1 MLEILAA
8 VLIVLLGSGVCS
20 CSETALFSV
29 PLVKVRQLSQSNN
42 PSALAL
48 YAIRQKMNRPIGT
61 IVVLN
66 NIFNIVGSIT
76 IGGLA
81 AQHLQDAWMGVFSG
95 ILTLLIIIFAEIIPK
110 TIGERYATS
119 IALLIAIPLRF
130 VTLVFTPLVWLIE
143 KITDPITQGKRVPST
158 NEAEIKFL
166 ATLGHKEGV
175 IEGDEAQMI
184 QRVFQLNDLMAM
196 DLMTP
201 RVIITYLLGELTLMD
216 CQQEI
221 IQSQHTRIL
230 VVDEYVDEILG
241 IALKQDLLTALIQG
255 QGHKTLAEL
264 ARPARFVHEG
274 MRADKLLKEF
284 QEKREHL
291 MVVIDEYG
299 GVAGV
304 VTLEDVIEVLTGEIV
319 DETDKNIDLREIARK
334 KRELTLQRLSS
345 FSSALTDHQIK
356 GQ

>member
-1 MLEILAA
+1 MLQILA
-8 VLIVLLGSGVCS
+8 VILVVLLGSGICS

-81 AQHLQDAWMGVFSG
+81 AQHLKDAWLGIFSG
-95 ILTLLIIIFAEIIPK
+95 VLTLLIIIFAEIIPK
-110 TIGERYATS
+110 TIGERHASS
-119 IALLIAIPLRF
+119 IALFIAIPLRF
-130 VTLVFTPLVWLIE
+130 LTVLFTPLVWLIE
-143 KITDPITQGKRVPST
+143 QITNPFTKGKRLPTT

-166 ATLGHKEGV
+166 ATLGWKEGV
-175 IEGDEAQMI
+175 IEGDEEQMI
-184 QRVFQLNDLMAM
+184 QRVFQLNDLMAV

-201 RVIITYLLGELTLMD
+201 RVIITYLLGELTLVE

-230 VVDEYVDEILG
+230 IIDEYIDEVLG
-241 IALKQDLLTALIQG
+241 IALKQDLLTALIKG
-255 QGHKTLAEL
+255 EGHKTIAEL
-264 ARPARFVHEG
+264 ARPAHFVPEG

-304 VTLEDVIEVLTGEIV
+304 VSLEDVIEVLTGEIV

-334 KRELTLQRLSS
+334 KRE
-345 FSSALTDHQIK
+345 SALRRLTSSSL
-356 GQ
+356 

>member
-1 MLEILAA
+1 MFQVLA
-8 VLIVLLGSGVCS
+8 VILIVLSGSAICS
-20 CSETALFSV
+20 CAEAALFSV

-42 PSALAL
+42 PSAIAL
-48 YAIRQKMNRPIGT
+48 QAIRHKMNRPIGT

-76 IGGLA
+76 IGTLA
-81 AQHLQDAWMGVFSG
+81 AQNLQDAWLGVFSA
-95 ILTLLIIIFAEIIPK
+95 ILTLLIIVFGEIIPK
-110 TIGERYATS
+110 TLGERYATS
-119 IALLIAIPLRF
+119 IALFIAIPVRF
-130 VTLVFTPLVWLIE
+130 LAIIFTPLVWLIE
-143 KITDPITQGKRVPST
+143 QITNPFTRGKKLPST

-166 ATLGHKEGV
+166 ATLGWKEGV
-175 IEGDEAQMI
+175 IEGDEEQMI
-184 QRVFQLNDLMAM
+184 QRVFQLNDLMAV

-201 RVIITYLLGELTLMD
+201 RVIITYLLGELTLEE
-216 CQQEI
+216 CQQAI

-230 VVDEYVDEILG
+230 IIDEYIDEVLG
-241 IALKQDLLTALIQG
+241 IVLKQDLLTALIKG
-255 QGHKTLAEL
+255 EGYKTLREV
-264 ARPARFVHEG
+264 ARPAHFVPES

-304 VTLEDVIEVLTGEIV
+304 VSLEDVIEVLTGEIV

-334 KRELTLQRLSS
+334 KRESVLQRLASPAS
-345 FSSALTDHQIK
+345 
-356 GQ
+356 